1 MLCKPRNV
9 YFENK
14 GVKTLFFRIIQ
25 MILTSVLKHF
35 RMRYFCEKNTTKE
48 NKTKPNITI
57 IFVNYLIKFR
67 SESP

>member
-35 RMRYFCEKNTTKE
+35 RMRYFCEKKNTTKE
-48 NKTKPNITI
+48 NKTKPKITI
-57 IFVNYLIKFR
+57 ILRYLLII
-67 SESP
+67 